1 MLNNDSS
8 GKKVWAARPYRTFV
22 KKTVLASS
30 ALFLLLFLNACGSAF
45 SGNARAIREG
55 KTVITSTGETERDN
69 TPVVLIPSLEGDDI
83 LGNEKISINISNASE
98 GYIAVSYLGDSDRA
112 KLQLTGNGQVT
123 YTYDLFTGEDE
134 VIPLTAGSGTYVS
147 TVYENIDANQYA
159 TIFATEF
166 TVDITNTYGPFLYPN
181 MYVNFSPDSEVVALA
196 AILAKGSTSD
206 LEVVS
211 RIYQYVIDNISYD
224 HEKAETVESGYIPD
238 VDEIL
243 SLRKG
248 ICFDY
253 AAMMSAMLR
262 SQRIPSRLEIGYAG
276 DAYHAWISI
285 YTPDTGWLEGMIV
298 FDGTTWSLVDPTFAA
313 NTDNADDLASFIGS
327 GDNYFTKYVY

>member
-22 KKTVLASS
+22 KKTVLAPFV
-30 ALFLLLFLNACGSAF
+30 LFLLLFLNACGSAF

-147 TVYENIDANQYA
+147 T
-159 TIFATEF
+159 IFATEF

-224 HEKAETVESGYIPD
+224 HEKAETVESGCIH
-238 VDEIL
+238 
-243 SLRKG
+243 S
-248 ICFDY
+248 
-253 AAMMSAMLR
+253 
-262 SQRIPSRLEIGYAG
+262 
-276 DAYHAWISI
+276 
-285 YTPDTGWLEGMIV
+285 
-298 FDGTTWSLVDPTFAA
+298 
-313 NTDNADDLASFIGS
+313 
-327 GDNYFTKYVY
+327 